1 MKRLLSQLSG
11 HERLAALRHTRAGLS
26 SGSWTAGGH
35 TASYAHAFVLYML
48 PVAEK
53 SLCKQAAA
61 GASVLPMPSTASAIA
76 AQAVESSS
84 NVRVYACCA
93 WAIRICVS
101 VQQDVATLQAK
112 I

>member
-35 TASYAHAFVLYML
+35 TASYAHACVLYML

-61 GASVLPMPSTASAIA
+61 GASVLPSTASAIA